1 MEEQNQRI
9 LLAFALSFA
18 ILMVWRIFFM
28 KTIPPV
34 PKPSPA
40 APAKAPVTSAPKPAA
55 AAPRASSAA
64 SVLEGSEAEEIVVE
78 GDLYRLTLSTEGAVI
93 KSWVLKKYRD
103 EKGDLLDVVNQPAC
117 DQVGYPMGLSL
128 ADQTLSEKLNRA
140 LYVVRLDAYRSY
152 TVFRCLPAT
161 FVQFLI
167 GHGRVEQRVIN
178 HLREFFVR
186 IFHMF

>member
-28 KTIPPV
+28 KTLPPM

-40 APAKAPVTSAPKPAA
+40 APARAPVTSAPKPAA
-55 AAPRASSAA
+55 APRASSTAP
-64 SVLEGSEAEEIVVE
+64 VLEGREAEEIVVE

-103 EKGDLLDVVNQPAC
+103 EKGDLLDVVNQAAC
-117 DQVGYPMGLSL
+117 DQLGYPIGLSL

-140 LYVVRLDAYRSY
+140 LYVRSSESKS
-152 TVFRCLPAT
+152 
-161 FVQFLI
+161 
-167 GHGRVEQRVIN
+167 G
-178 HLREFFVR
+178 
-186 IFHMF
+186 